1 MSLKRS
7 VFFVDDDPGIRNAIA
22 GALRRNRWECSVFED
37 GETCLDAMR
46 SEPCDVLVTDLRLPR
61 MDGLEVLKETRNIA
75 PWIPVILLTAYGD
88 VATATE
94 AFKLGAVDFIEKP
107 VTTESLLNAVTEAF
121 EHFVCS
127 DLMLGKPLSKTEQIV
142 LALILNGMSNT
153 EIAKNMSRSKS
164 TIEVHRKH
172 IMKKTGAKN
181 VVDLV
186 VKATA
191 MGYLDNHS
199 NGGKSP

>member
-1 MSLKRS
+1 M
-7 VFFVDDDPGIRNAIA
+7 RN
-22 GALRRNRWECSVFED
+22 
-37 GETCLDAMR
+37 
-46 SEPCDVLVTDLRLPR
+46 EPCDVLVTDLRLPG
-61 MDGLEVLKETRNIA
+61 MDGLDVLREAHSIA
-75 PWIPVILLTAYGD
+75 PWVPVILLTAYGD
-88 VATATE
+88 VATAAE

-121 EHFVCS
+121 EHYVCS
-127 DLMLGKPLSKTEQIV
+127 DLMLGKPLSKTEQRV
-142 LALILNGMSNT
+142 LSLILNGMSNT
-153 EIAKNMSRSKS
+153 EIARKMTRSKS

-191 MGYLDNHS
+191 MGYLDNHGNS
-199 NGGKSP
+199 GRPQ

>member
-1 MSLKRS
+1 MSLRRS
-7 VFFVDDDPGIRNAIA
+7 VYFIDDDPAIRNAVT

-37 GETCLDAMR
+37 GETCVDAMR
-46 SEPCDVLVTDLRLPR
+46 NEPCDVLVTDLRLPG
-61 MDGLEVLKETRNIA
+61 MDGLDVLREAHSIA
-75 PWIPVILLTAYGD
+75 PWVPVILLTAYGD
-88 VATATE
+88 VATAAE

-121 EHFVCS
+121 EHYVCS
-127 DLMLGKPLSKTEQIV
+127 DLMLGKPLSKTEQRV
-142 LALILNGMSNT
+142 LSLILNGMSNT
-153 EIAKNMSRSKS
+153 EIARKMTRSKS

-191 MGYLDNHS
+191 MGYLDNHGNS
-199 NGGKSP
+199 GRPQ